1 MFVLS
6 RRSEHPYPL
15 APNELPEA
23 PRPVEFTVVSKVY
36 RGIALAAFLIV
47 PNAILFFGLAIVQ
60 PLRDLEAGGQ
70 ATDAVVTV
78 RYTTRGS
85 KGGTICWVRFCYTV
99 DGKPYLRDMSVS
111 AQEYARL
118 REGDALPVTYLPA
131 DPNNYCVGKPGDH
144 AERQIRLV
152 FLWAVGTALA
162 LAVLFLY
169 LHISMS
175 RELYLARNGVATIGR
190 ITGKE
195 ATRRKNGFTY
205 SAHYG
210 FEPDGLSPRHGTK
223 TLAMD
228 VWLYLCVGLR
238 VTVLY
243 LPENPGRFQ
252 LLCGFDHVRFLAAT
266 PDEDAEYAE
275 SD

>member
-15 APNELPEA
+15 APHELPEA
-23 PRPVEFTVVSKVY
+23 PRAVEFTLVSKVY
-36 RGIALAAFLIV
+36 RGVALAAFLIV
-47 PNAILFFGLAIVQ
+47 PNAILYFGLAIVQ

-70 ATDAVVTV
+70 ATEAVVTSL
-78 RYTTRGS
+78 YTTRGS
-85 KGGTICWVRFCYTV
+85 KGRTIYWVRFCYTV
-99 DGKPYLRDMSVS
+99 DGKPYLREMSVS

-118 REGDALPVTYLPA
+118 REGDGMPVTYLPA
-131 DPNNYCVGKPGDH
+131 DPNNYCIGKPGDH

-162 LAVLFLY
+162 LAVWFLY

-175 RELYLARNGVATIGR
+175 RELYLARNGVATVGQ

-205 SAHYG
+205 SVRYA

-223 TLAMD
+223 TVAMD
-228 VWLYLCVGLR
+228 VWLYLWVGLR

-243 LPENPGRFQ
+243 LSENPGRFQ
-252 LLCGFDHVRFLAAT
+252 LLCGFDQVRFLAAA
-266 PDEDAEYAE
+266 PQEDADYPR